1 MEKILESTFPK
12 NLQVATNVGGHTI
25 LADQSP
31 LAGGNGEGP
40 SPFGVFLASINAC
53 AAFYA
58 LAFCL
63 RRGIDTTGMSI
74 ELHGEFDDKTRLYK
88 EFKVRLI
95 TPDGFPEKYESAII
109 RSMEQCAVANHLEE
123 GVKVIATTDLSDK

>member
-31 LAGGNGEGP
+31 YAGGNGEGP

-63 RRGIDTTGMSI
+63 RRGIDTKGMKI
-74 ELHGEFDDKTRLYK
+74 ELHGDFDSSSHLYK
-88 EFKVRLI
+88 EFMVKLI
-95 TPDGFPEKYESAII
+95 TPEGFPAKYEKAII
-109 RSMEQCAVANHLEE
+109 RSMEQCAVANHLEA
-123 GVKVIATTDLSDK
+123 GTKVIATTDLSEK